1 MCLNALTPA
10 PCQQMYERSASTSPC
25 LSHACSH
32 VQGEYE
38 TFVVIGDFGLS
49 YAGCEEQVSNLVGA
63 LEQQLSPA
71 RGLDFIF
78 STGDNNYW
86 NGACETVRACKP
98 VGLAHAAQRCQVP
111 NSPASSLSVE

>member
-1 MCLNALTPA
+1 MPPRLNLAHT
-10 PCQQMYERSASTSPC
+10 C
-25 LSHACSH
+25 LSDAGSH

-86 NGACETVRACKP
+86 NGACETVRASQWA
-98 VGLAHAAQRCQVP
+98 LAHAAQRCQVP